1 MKHILGDCANK
12 VLFFLGCHTGRKWS
26 ENQFSNGKIKLIK
39 MLCLKKVYRDE
50 LLQLAILLSLLRVDR
65 RSSLGYDY
73 DSSAIGVG
81 IDDIQGWEQS
91 HSLVRRDIQIHPKNL
106 DSVLLNYEQQ
116 VFDDLNS
123 LGRYNRINSVQDVTA
138 YLLNVDGNNEGNDM
152 SDGNNTDAYDRIE
165 EEVSRT
171 EEGEVASGYDF
182 GEVELNVVPDESESD
197 DPFIGALFGP
207 GELFLKEEEEE
218 ELDPG
223 SFLET
228 LATDIKGEPGVGDEL
243 TQEVCC
249 TFHLIAYSLNLTTA
263 DIERLLVSLDCPQE
277 LSTVCK

>member
-1 MKHILGDCANK
+1 
-12 VLFFLGCHTGRKWS
+12 
-26 ENQFSNGKIKLIK
+26 

-73 DSSAIGVG
+73 DSPAIGVG

-91 HSLVRRDIQIHPKNL
+91 HSLVRRDIQIHPKSL
-106 DSVLLNYEQQ
+106 DSVFLNYEQQ

-138 YLLNVDGNNEGNDM
+138 YLLNVDGNNESNETGN
-152 SDGNNTDAYDRIE
+152 GNSTDAYNRT

-171 EEGEVASGYDF
+171 EEGEVASGFDF
-182 GEVELNVVPDESESD
+182 GEVELKFEPDESDTD
-197 DPFIGALFGP
+197 DPFTSTLFGP
-207 GELFLKEEEEE
+207 ELFLKEEEE
-218 ELDPG
+218 LVAG

-228 LATDIKGEPGVGDEL
+228 LAADVKVEPGVGDDL

-249 TFHLIAYSLNLTTA
+249 VFTIPY
-263 DIERLLVSLDCPQE
+263 I
-277 LSTVCK
+277 

>member
-1 MKHILGDCANK
+1 MAKSNLFLIDFYCTINIKHYNK
-12 VLFFLGCHTGRKWS
+12 VWKTALMNFFFLGCHTGRKWS
-26 ENQFSNGKIKLIK
+26 ENQFSNGKIKLIE

-73 DSSAIGVG
+73 DSPAIGVG

-91 HSLVRRDIQIHPKNL
+91 HSLVRRDIQIHPKSL
-106 DSVLLNYEQQ
+106 DSVFLNYEQQ

-138 YLLNVDGNNEGNDM
+138 YLLNVDGNNESNVTGNGN
-152 SDGNNTDAYDRIE
+152 STDGYNRT

-171 EEGEVASGYDF
+171 EEGEVASGFDF
-182 GEVELNVVPDESESD
+182 GEVELKFEPDESDTD
-197 DPFIGALFGP
+197 DPFTSTLFGP
-207 GELFLKEEEEE
+207 ELFLKEEEE
-218 ELDPG
+218 LVAG

-228 LATDIKGEPGVGDEL
+228 LAADVKVEPGVGDDL

-249 TFHLIAYSLNLTTA
+249 IFTIPY
-263 DIERLLVSLDCPQE
+263 I
-277 LSTVCK
+277 